1 VAREGNFT
9 RAADSLLL
17 SQSAL
22 TITIHQLEEDIG
34 ASLFNRTTRQ
44 VSLTVGG
51 ENFLPVARQLLED
64 FDRAMSDA
72 RVAASRRTGQV
83 EIAVLPSVAIRLM
96 PGILERLRESNP
108 GIRVRLRDDNARG
121 VHRQVRHNEADF
133 GISNL
138 WQPHPELQFTPLT
151 RDRFGLVCRA
161 DHPLAREQGPVSWRE
176 LQGSPLFIMAADT
189 GVYTAIQAAEALPDW
204 VRSPAGEVLAMVT
217 LVEMIR
223 AGLGITVLPELAE
236 PSHSDPALVFRKLVN
251 PTVEREIC
259 IISRKNHTL
268 SPAAK
273 TAWDMI
279 FAYVPRSAEG

>member
-1 VAREGNFT
+1 
-9 RAADSLLL
+9 

-44 VSLTVGG
+44 VNLTVGG
-51 ENFLPVARQLLED
+51 ENFLPVAQRLLED

-72 RVAASRRTGQV
+72 RVGASRRSGRV
-83 EIAVLPSVAIRLM
+83 DIAVLPSVAIRLM
-96 PGILERLRESNP
+96 PGILERLHESNP
-108 GIRVRLRDDNARG
+108 GIRVVLRDDNARG
-121 VHRQVRHNEADF
+121 VHRQVRHNEVDF

-138 WQPHPELQFTPLT
+138 WQPSPELQFTPLT

-176 LQGSPLFIMAADT
+176 LQDSPLFIMAADT

-236 PSHSDPALVFRKLVN
+236 PSHSDPALAFRKLVN

-259 IISRKNHTL
+259 IVSRKNHTL

-279 FAYVPRSAEG
+279 FAYVPRSAEV